1 MKRWSA
7 SPWTTD
13 KYPQF
18 GLSTN
23 NYHSDG
29 SGISYSSRR
38 RPIVTMRS
46 NVISYPGVPGSGCR
60 HFPADSH
67 LWYWL
72 TVKGY
77 EFDIIT
83 DDELHK
89 SGVEAINSYS
99 IVITCSHP
107 EYPTPNSLAALQEYT
122 DAGGHLM
129 YLGGNGYDR

>member
-1 MKRWSA
+1 
-7 SPWTTD
+7 
-13 KYPQF
+13 
-18 GLSTN
+18 
-23 NYHSDG
+23 
-29 SGISYSSRR
+29 
-38 RPIVTMRS
+38 MRS
-46 NVISYPGVPGSGCR
+46 NVIHIQAFRVLLSS
-60 HFPADSH
+60 FPADSH

-89 SGVEAINSYS
+89 SGADAIKNYS

-107 EYPTPNSLAALQEYT
+107 EYHTPNSLDALQEYT

-129 YLGGNGYDR
+129 YLGVNGFYWKVAVGDNWPDAVKSGVGKADSSMGIRSRRVL